1 MQFVAAGV
9 GWGFGFALQRLKFMW
24 NSLRAAGGCTAEN
37 ARWRGTRKRC
47 RKGAMRQ
54 QLLQWLGQPWVR
66 RAFSIFAV
74 VTTWPV
80 WRWV

>member
-47 RKGAMRQ
+47 RKGAM
-54 QLLQWLGQPWVR
+54 
-66 RAFSIFAV
+66 
-74 VTTWPV
+74 
-80 WRWV
+80 